1 MVQGLS
7 LTPLLLEEAPLL
19 DEVLQV
25 YERFN
30 PPKNPL
36 SLSLSLS
43 LYALTQYLDPVPT
56 LESDPPSHLALSAVP

>member
-25 YERFN
+25 CERFN

-36 SLSLSLS
+36 SLSLSML
-43 LYALTQYLDPVPT
+43 
-56 LESDPPSHLALSAVP
+56 

>member
-36 SLSLSLS
+36 SLSLSML
-43 LYALTQYLDPVPT
+43 
-56 LESDPPSHLALSAVP
+56 

>member
-7 LTPLLLEEAPLL
+7 LALLFLEEAPLL

-25 YERFN
+25 YERLN

-36 SLSLSLS
+36 SH
-43 LYALTQYLDPVPT
+43 YAQIRDLDPVPV
-56 LESDPPSHLALSAVP
+56 LKSDLPSYLVLCALT

>member
-25 YERFN
+25 CERFN

-36 SLSLSLS
+36 SLSLSL
-43 LYALTQYLDPVPT
+43 YALTQDLDPVPT
-56 LESDPPSHLALSAVP
+56 LESDPPSHLTLSAVP

>member
-7 LTPLLLEEAPLL
+7 LALLLLEEEAPVL

-25 YERFN
+25 CERLN

-36 SLSLSLS
+36 SH
-43 LYALTQYLDPVPT
+43 YARIRDLDPVPV
-56 LESDPPSHLALSAVP
+56 LQSDPPSHLVLCALP